1 MGSRAELR
9 GHAARPRPCGSGESP
24 HATPMRIRA
33 CIRAFPPCPPQ
44 HPARLD
50 LLEER
55 GRVGVAHDGLLV
67 ADLLE
72 LRDVLLNDLQLAA
85 GAKRKAVLL

>member
-1 MGSRAELR
+1 
-9 GHAARPRPCGSGESP
+9 
-24 HATPMRIRA
+24 MR
-33 CIRAFPPCPPQ
+33 IRAFPPCPPQ

-72 LRDVLLNDLQLAA
+72 LRDVLLDDLQLAA
-85 GAKRKAVLL
+85 G